1 MDQQSNVI
9 LKRATGY
16 DLNRRVS
23 VGTSLARST
32 RVLWKGIYQRVPVR
46 PRAIPRTLVSLRKHH
61 PTDTERGFTVKLL
74 KLLSSNNDLRVP
86 FSLDLK
92 YTLMAARRLA
102 QHPSTFPSLLGRA
115 DALNKL
121 LMELYAKNP
130 VALVHTHGFDIFLD
144 RADMG
149 ISPSI
154 GVLGWY
160 ELKTT
165 ELFIKLVESGST
177 VIDVGANVGFF
188 TLLAA
193 KLAGKKGV
201 VLSFEPD
208 PTSFSLVSKSVQRNN
223 FRNVRLFQT
232 CISDTDGQQILYLSV
247 THHRGLHSISRDLGG
262 PRITVP
268 SARLDTVADSLDIDE
283 IDLLKID
290 VEGAEPEVLD
300 GATRLLSE
308 HRVRNIIM
316 EWEHPEVWAR
326 RKDIF
331 DMVFQ
336 RFDVYRFARSLPFLS
351 SRRLDS
357 HSASPF
363 STSVGTNVYLRRH
376 S

>member
-1 MDQQSNVI
+1 MECNLKNGRSISSKPKSFWRNFSIKLNPVI
-9 LKRATGY
+9 
-16 DLNRRVS
+16 
-23 VGTSLARST
+23 
-32 RVLWKGIYQRVPVR
+32 WKGIYQGVPCR
-46 PRAIPRTLVSLRKHH
+46 ITSYSQ
-61 PTDTERGFTVKLL
+61 ERWYRSKNTIQKQQRGGQFIKLQ
-74 KLLSSNNDLRVP
+74 KFLSSNNDLRVP
-86 FSLDLK
+86 LSLDLK

-102 QHPSTFPSLLGRA
+102 RHPPTFSSLLPRA

-121 LMELYAKNP
+121 LIDLYARNP
-130 VALVHTHGFDIFLD
+130 VAVVRTHGFDIFLD
-144 RADMG
+144 PADMG

-165 ELFIKLVESGST
+165 EFFIKLVESGST

-193 KLAGKKGV
+193 NLAGKGGV

-208 PTSFSLVSKSVQRNN
+208 PTTFSLLSRSVQRNN
-223 FRNVRLFQT
+223 FGNVRLFQE
-232 CISDTDGQQILYLSV
+232 CISDTDGQRTLYLSD
-247 THHRGLHSISRDLGG
+247 THHKGLHSISRDLGG
-262 PRITVP
+262 QRITVQ
-268 SARLDTVADSLDIDE
+268 SARLDTVADKSKIGA

-331 DMVFQ
+331 EMIFQ

-351 SRRLDS
+351 PQRLDS
-357 HSASPF
+357 HSTSPF
-363 STSVGTNVYLRRH
+363 SARVGANVYMRRRP
-376 S
+376 